1 MVQAALILALATVS
15 HAAPTVVGG
24 NFEHSLGTIRQQMN
38 EQKAAFRAE
47 QLLKSSTELDS
58 LSRDASSLYWETW
71 RQRSNLGDLRR
82 RASRHQPTRPGQPE
96 QDPFLRHDVQNAVW
110 KIRDLARDA
119 DDARWRAQRALQSA
133 VPDAGAVPSAER
145 LLREAR
151 QLRSE
156 TGWLESEARW
166 ASMDLR
172 RAGYHSEGWDL
183 ERESRRVDDNA
194 RQLEQYAGQIVTK
207 VTPPQA
213 P

>member
-1 MVQAALILALATVS
+1 MVHAAIMFALATVS
-15 HAAPTVVGG
+15 HAAPSLGT
-24 NFEHSLGTIRQQMN
+24 NFEHSLGTIRQQLI
-38 EQKAAFRAE
+38 EKKAATQAERAV
-47 QLLKSSTELDS
+47 KSASELDS

-82 RASRHQPTRPGQPE
+82 RASRHQPPRPGQPQ

-110 KIRDLARDA
+110 RIRDLARDA
-119 DDARWRAQRALQSA
+119 DNARWRAQRALQAA
-133 VPDAGAVPSAER
+133 VPDAGAVGAAQR
-145 LLREAR
+145 LLSEAR

-156 TGWLESEARW
+156 SGWLESEARW

-172 RAGYHSEGWDL
+172 RVGYGSEGWDL
-183 ERESRRVDDNA
+183 ERESRRVNDAA
-194 RQLEQYAGQIVTK
+194 RELEQLAGQIVGR